1 MRMTLGVTMNDFL
14 AGFKHAAVG
23 TWRYGYFAPLTAAY
37 LALTRP
43 GSYLWH
49 IRALYRLSFRKW

>member
-1 MRMTLGVTMNDFL
+1 MNYFL
-14 AGFKHAAVG
+14 AGFKRAAVG

-37 LALTRP
+37 LALTRS

-49 IRALYRLSFRKW
+49 IRALYRLCFGR

>member
-1 MRMTLGVTMNDFL
+1 MNDFL